1 VQIGLILTRIELYKR
16 IDARIDE
23 MFEQGLLLEVEALLA
38 KGYLPNLPTM
48 SAIGYRE
55 AIKVLEGTLT
65 VEEAKTLMR
74 KTTRVFVR
82 RQSNWFKEND
92 SEIKWFNAY
101 TEIDL
106 IASHIKECLTIVEDS
121 SS

>member
-1 VQIGLILTRIELYKR
+1 LVIEK
-16 IDARIDE
+16 A
-23 MFEQGLLLEVEALLA
+23 V
-38 KGYLPNLPTM
+38 
-48 SAIGYRE
+48 
-55 AIKVLEGTLT
+55 KVLEGTLT

-92 SEIKWFNAY
+92 SEIKWFNAH

-106 IASHIKECLTIVEDS
+106 IASYIKECLTIVEDS
-121 SS
+121 PR